1 MIILK
6 FKQQMHQIQ
15 QIQITLLVQDI
26 HKVKLSCKIII
37 NVKKKIVKKYLQQ
50 KKKLN
55 LNIVK
60 SIILVNYLFYYAK
73 IVKRTKFYV

>member
-1 MIILK
+1 
-6 FKQQMHQIQ
+6 MHQIQ